1 MKKSVYIV
9 LAIVLGICIFYG
21 VRYVENPAAT
31 QIAISEVYENKI
43 DTSGY
48 IVYTEQVYTAPA
60 SGSIYHY
67 IQEGTR
73 VGKGKA
79 L

>member
-9 LAIVLGICIFYG
+9 LAVVLGICIFYG
-21 VRYVENPAAT
+21 IRYIENPAAT

-48 IVYTEQVYTAPA
+48 IVYTEQARRTPIA
-60 SGSIYHY
+60 
-67 IQEGTR
+67 
-73 VGKGKA
+73 KA
-79 L
+79 AY